1 MTDTVTPG
9 FKQLQAKGLTFV
21 KPMRTTQEFQ
31 TISGTWSR
39 VRSVA
44 ESCGATHAHNEEDIS
59 GPYGFSGV
67 FAPGNWTLPPI
78 ALLTDSEIKSAIDV
92 AATRAWSKSSGHLAE
107 ILTDIAEMRQT
118 IQLLTK
124 PWSSMLPLI
133 RAITSARKGG
143 GGGIKGIGK
152 GAGASARD
160 VWLQYRYGVRPLVSS
175 VTGIMKALDKPIAI
189 KRETYR
195 ASNTISKMGTVNGTF
210 ASWSTS
216 CGYSDVR
223 QDIVDVR
230 AGILMQEALD
240 LPSTLGVD
248 GAGLLSTPWELIP
261 FSFVADWFINVGDF
275 LGAMVPYLSKNP
287 IGTWYTVKRTQ
298 TRVWKITSTTAVN
311 PSSYTIVRPANEI
324 RAMTLITKYRVPGL
338 PAPSLTLKPQAIR
351 SIINDL
357 RIIDAMALA
366 CQQLG
371 RALKG

>member
-1 MTDTVTPG
+1 
-9 FKQLQAKGLTFV
+9 
-21 KPMRTTQEFQ
+21 
-31 TISGTWSR
+31 
-39 VRSVA
+39 
-44 ESCGATHAHNEEDIS
+44 
-59 GPYGFSGV
+59 
-67 FAPGNWTLPPI
+67 
-78 ALLTDSEIKSAIDV
+78 
-92 AATRAWSKSSGHLAE
+92 
-107 ILTDIAEMRQT
+107 
-118 IQLLTK
+118 
-124 PWSSMLPLI
+124 
-133 RAITSARKGG
+133 
-143 GGGIKGIGK
+143 
-152 GAGASARD
+152 
-160 VWLQYRYGVRPLVSS
+160 
-175 VTGIMKALDKPIAI
+175 
-189 KRETYR
+189 
-195 ASNTISKMGTVNGTF
+195 
-210 ASWSTS
+210 
-216 CGYSDVR
+216 
-223 QDIVDVR
+223 
-230 AGILMQEALD
+230 MQEALD